1 MPDIRINIADIDDQ
15 MAVARESLRELIEP
29 TLRRRRRP
37 SLDGTLKRHLNVLDK
52 QLVVQRLS
60 ENAHRT
66 GADRAQFLS
75 STWVSR
81 DEKDRGCIAPLD

>member
-1 MPDIRINIADIDDQ
+1 MPIIDDSGRSYTPLLPVSCRVCQ
-15 MAVARESLRELIEP
+15 FHELN
-29 TLRRRRRP
+29 
-37 SLDGTLKRHLNVLDK
+37 GTLQRYLNVLDK

-60 ENAHRT
+60 KNAHRT

-81 DEKDRGCIAPLD
+81 DEKDRRCIAPPV